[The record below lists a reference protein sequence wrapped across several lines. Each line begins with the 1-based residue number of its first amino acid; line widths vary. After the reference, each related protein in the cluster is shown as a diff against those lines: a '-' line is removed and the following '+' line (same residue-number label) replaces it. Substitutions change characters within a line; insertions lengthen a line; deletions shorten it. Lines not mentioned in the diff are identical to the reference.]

1 MSKDDMNRLNPLIR
15 EATIGVRELR
25 SIKLYPLSM
34 ADQLSLSAI
43 LVKTIQEIYTKREE
57 DNIVFAASIQTAISE
72 NLGKILTF
80 VTDEGEILLK
90 EISNEQALEIS
101 EMIYDMNYGILE
113 KKVKSLIEKIRKT
126 FQSPTSLPQ
135 SSENTVNTDLKTS
148 LEKVTEKEESPLDK

>member
-34 ADQLSLSAI
+34 ADQLALSAI
-43 LVKTIQEIYTKREE
+43 LVKTIQEMYSKREE
-57 DNIVFAASIQTAISE
+57 DNIVFAEAVQKAISE
-72 NLGKILTF
+72 NIGKILAF
-80 VTDEGEILLK
+80 VTDEGEGLLK
-90 EISNEQALEIS
+90 EISNEQALEIA

-135 SSENTVNTDLKTS
+135 SSENIVNTDLKTS
-148 LEKVTEKEESPLDK
+148 SEKATEMEESLSDK

>member
-1 MSKDDMNRLNPLIR
+1 MSNDDMNRLNPLIK
-15 EATIGVRELR
+15 EVTIGVRALR

-43 LVKTIQEIYTKREE
+43 LVKTIQEMYGKMTE
-57 DNIVFAASIQTAISE
+57 DNIVFAEAIQKAISE
-72 NLGKILTF
+72 NIGKVLAF
-80 VTDEGEILLK
+80 ATDEGESLLK
-90 EISNEQALEIS
+90 EISNEQALEIA

-148 LEKVTEKEESPLDK
+148 SEEIIEKEELLSDK